1 MSSAVAAVESIS
13 PCSSLLIIFG
23 VGDCEL
29 IDAAIK
35 AYPDKDIWIV
45 SYNEVEPQRELPK
58 RTNVAKVGSWEM
70 MQNWI
75 MVTFGDHNDIV
86 RLGGVDLLES
96 SGLSPEA
103 DLLRGSLR
111 DRATA
116 MLADRVWALGND
128 CNDSFTGLWHSALNA
143 KVILP
148 GPSIGDL
155 AGSLGLTPVISIG
168 AGPSIAA
175 HIDELRALQ
184 DRCILVACDSVC
196 PGLVK
201 AGVIPH
207 FVTPQERSKDQ
218 AQFVQCLEGTRTI
231 FAGLP
236 VCHPDTLKPF
246 GERTIYLHCMD
257 KLYDWLEPHD
267 QRRCFTGSSTGV
279 LSFFVAASLTRGPV
293 YLVGHDLAKEDGQ
306 THWAD
311 AAFAGKAFAK
321 EEGNAGGIGSNG
333 YEERLIPG
341 NSGKMLTSIMW
352 WDNFRSEI
360 SSQAQLISERVFNVN
375 AHDGKYA
382 VIEHTKAAPLPN
394 PADLPILPPLN
405 VGRPCQKRYDDW
417 KARVQTL
424 GADGKTFI
432 EGMASVRMEIALM
445 RQKPPHEWDLDALMA
460 KITPDAHIS
469 AGNLAAFQYFLRSVI
484 YNEQAYGSMRA
495 RSYSNKIQAWWNTMQ
510 SLNGLADAMGN
521 ITSHFQG
528 LLEKA
533 KDL

>member
-1 MSSAVAAVESIS
+1 MSSAVASIDSIS
-13 PCSSLLIIFG
+13 PCASLLIIFG
-23 VGDCEL
+23 IGDVGL
-29 IDAAIK
+29 IDASITT
-35 AYPDKDIWIV
+35 YPQKDIWIV
-45 SYNEVEPQRELPK
+45 SYDEVVPD
-58 RTNVAKVGSWEM
+58 RTWPERTRIAKVTRWED

-75 MVTFGDHNDIV
+75 MSTFGDHNDII
-86 RLGGVDLLES
+86 RLGGVDLLDS
-96 SGLSPEA
+96 DGMSA
-103 DLLRGSLR
+103 AAQLLRDNLR
-111 DRATA
+111 TRTTA

-155 AGSLGLTPVISIG
+155 AGSLGVIPVISIG
-168 AGPSIAA
+168 AGPSIAD

-207 FVTPQERSKDQ
+207 FVTPQERSRDQ
-218 AQFVQCLEGTRTI
+218 SQFVKCLEGTRAI

-246 GERTIYLHCMD
+246 GDRAIYLHCMD
-257 KLYDWLEPHD
+257 KLYDWLEPND
-267 QRRCFTGSSTGV
+267 NRRCFTGSSTGV

-293 YLVGHDLAKEDGQ
+293 YLVGHDLAKEDGK
-306 THWAD
+306 THWND
-311 AAFAGKAFAK
+311 AAFAGEAFAK
-321 EEGNAGGIGSNG
+321 EAGNAGGIGANG

-360 SSQAQLISERVFNVN
+360 SSQAALIPGRVFNVN

-382 VIEHTKAAPLPN
+382 VIEHTLPAPLPK
-394 PADLPILPPLN
+394 PEDLPVLPPL
-405 VGRPCQKRYDDW
+405 VIGRPHEARYADW
-417 KARVQTL
+417 KTRVQSL
-424 GADGKTFI
+424 GADGRKLI
-432 EGMASVRMEIALM
+432 DGLASVRMQIALM
-445 RQKPPHEWDLDALMA
+445 RQKPPNEWDIDALMA
-460 KITPDAHIS
+460 KITPESHVGV
-469 AGNLAAFQYFLRSVI
+469 GNVAAFQYFLRSAI
-484 YNEQAYGSMRA
+484 YNEQVRASGRA
-495 RSYSNKIQAWWNTMQ
+495 RTFTDRTSAYWSTMQ
-510 SLNGLADAMGN
+510 SLDGLADALGN
-521 ITSHFQG
+521 ITSHLQG